1 MSSPAVLISSWRSSA
16 SYRVRICLNFKEI
29 PFVVQPIDP
38 VDELQIPRHGGKKS
52 DAGDKL
58 KSINPMGF
66 VPVLQIDD
74 RTFIESMAIMEYL
87 EETRPEKAL
96 LPKDAMLRSKV
107 REICSVIVSGIQPI
121 QNVVLDDKDLARAVD
136 AINRGFTA
144 IEKLLATSCGK
155 FCVGDDVSLADVC
168 LVPQVLNARK
178 LQVNL
183 APYPNIVRIDRL
195 LHLHEAFKKSHP
207 FVQADFPAENFTNEN
222 FFQMFK
228 SKM

>member
-1 MSSPAVLISSWRSSA
+1 MSSSAVLISSWRSSA
-16 SYRVRICLNFKEI
+16 SYRVRICLNFKDI

-38 VDELQIPRHGGKKS
+38 VAELQLPARNGKPS

-58 KSINPMGF
+58 KKVNPMGF
-66 VPVLQIDD
+66 VPILLIDG

-87 EETRPEKAL
+87 EETRPEKSL
-96 LPKDAMLRSKV
+96 LPKDPVQRAKV
-107 REICSVIVSGIQPI
+107 REICSIVVSGIQPM
-121 QNVVLDDKDLARAVD
+121 QNVVIDDSDSVRALK
-136 AINRGFTA
+136 AINRGFSA
-144 IEKLLATSCGK
+144 IEKLLTASLGK
-155 FCVGDDVSLADVC
+155 YCVGDEVTLADVC

-195 LHLHEAFKKSHP
+195 LHLHPAFKKSHP
-207 FVQADFPAENFTNEN
+207 FVQSDFPAENFTDDN
-222 FFQMFK
+222 FFQIFK